1 MNCNQSNKNITLED
15 ENKCHICD
23 IEFEQL
29 ELHFL
34 TSHTSQ
40 TVINKKDADLTENI
54 NDNEELVSNEH
65 QDFEKNNPKIFLDH
79 TFSEIKESRIIS
91 KCFICEQEFRQEDL
105 KAHFLIC
112 DQEHK
117 CGICDKTFQTE
128 NLLKNHKTIHSS
140 CKDYKSKCDSCGKS
154 FSQAIYLKRHN
165 HTVHEGHK

>member
-1 MNCNQSNKNITLED
+1 MNSNQSNENITLED

-40 TVINKKDADLTENI
+40 TVINKKDDDLTENI
-54 NDNEELVSNEH
+54 NDSEELVSNEH

-91 KCFICEQEFRQEDL
+91 KCFICEQEFR
-105 KAHFLIC
+105 
-112 DQEHK
+112 
-117 CGICDKTFQTE
+117 
-128 NLLKNHKTIHSS
+128 
-140 CKDYKSKCDSCGKS
+140 
-154 FSQAIYLKRHN
+154 
-165 HTVHEGHK
+165 